1 MAKGREKNRLRIRAR
16 CIMHEYTHQAA
27 GGLRQLLLCQSAAR
41 VKLSFQ
47 LFERFFSMRDTSR
60 RACCKRLFLKIAL

>member
-47 LFERFFSMRDTSR
+47 LFERFFFCEIH
-60 RACCKRLFLKIAL
+60 RAAPVVNDYS

>member
-47 LFERFFSMRDTSR
+47 LFERFIFNARYI
-60 RACCKRLFLKIAL
+60 APRLL

>member
-47 LFERFFSMRDTSR
+47 LF
-60 RACCKRLFLKIAL
+60 